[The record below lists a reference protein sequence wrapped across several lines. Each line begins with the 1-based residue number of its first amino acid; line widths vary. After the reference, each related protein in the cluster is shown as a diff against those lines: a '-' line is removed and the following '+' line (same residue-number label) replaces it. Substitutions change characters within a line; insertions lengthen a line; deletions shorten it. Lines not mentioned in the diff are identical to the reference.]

1 MFRNEYD
8 PGVQLEKRRRGLL
21 TLYNKLGARAVEGTV
36 QALRPQTGGWTHPW
50 AAHTIELDQSIVTKT
65 SRLIRPAKDIVIPA
79 TESLKAAPR
88 GSVSMF
94 VYKTAS
100 QHIKAL
106 NIIKRGEESEELSPI
121 TEHRQGLIEHV
132 AAELVEKKID
142 FPLTLPRPSAHDD
155 TYERVPVVA

>member
-8 PGVQLEKRRRGLL
+8 PYIRLEKRRRGLL
-21 TLYNKLGARAVEGTV
+21 TLYNKLGVRAVEGTV

-50 AAHTIELDQSIVTKT
+50 AAHTIELDQSIVMKT
-65 SRLIRPAKDIVIPA
+65 SRLIRPTKDIVIPSA
-79 TESLKAAPR
+79 ESLKGAPG

-106 NIIKRGEESEELSPI
+106 NIIERGEESDELSPVA
-121 TEHRQGLIEHV
+121 EHRQGLIEHV

-142 FPLTLPRPSAHDD
+142 FSLTLPHPFSHDD
-155 TYERVPVVA
+155 TYERIPVVA